1 MTNNF
6 NSVKLFV
13 YNALAIE
20 TELISLQKS
29 LATKLGHEELK
40 ARETSNRLSSN
51 FPAHLISEAKAMS
64 DYYVSFYCLENY
76 IRKLVEETLS
86 ENLLNQTAKAEDWW
100 EEFVSA
106 HLRNEAKNRRNTEQ
120 KAAMTFR
127 SDNMLDYL
135 TFGELSQVIE
145 NNWHNGFETLFSDLA
160 AVKRVLAD
168 LNRIRSPI
176 AHCCILPNDEVERLN
191 LAIKDLVRLIQ

>member
-1 MTNNF
+1 MMSNI
-6 NSVKLFV
+6 NSIKLFV

-20 TELISLQKS
+20 TELINLQKK
-29 LATKLGHEELK
+29 LDTKLGHKEVK

-51 FPAHLISEAKAMS
+51 FPAHLISEAEAMS

-76 IRKLVEETLS
+76 IRKLVEETLGES
-86 ENLLNQTAKAEDWW
+86 FSNQTKEAEDWW
-100 EEFVSA
+100 EEFIPD
-106 HLRNEAKNRRNTEQ
+106 HLRNEAEKRRSTEQ
-120 KAAMTFR
+120 NAAMTLR

-135 TFGELSQVIE
+135 NFGELSQVIE
-145 NNWHNGFETLFSDLA
+145 KNWHNGFETLFSDLA

-176 AHCCILPNDEVERLN
+176 AHCCVLPNDEVERLN
-191 LAIKDLVRLIQ
+191 LAIKDFVRLIQ